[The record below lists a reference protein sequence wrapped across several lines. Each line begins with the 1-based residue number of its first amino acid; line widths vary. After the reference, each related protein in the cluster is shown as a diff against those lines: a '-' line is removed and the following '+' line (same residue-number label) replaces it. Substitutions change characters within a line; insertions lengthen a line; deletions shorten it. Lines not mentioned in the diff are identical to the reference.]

1 MSHNMSPGVE
11 KEKKSGKKVL
21 LIIGI
26 ILAVCILAAAAVFI
40 IYKINK
46 DKKAAA
52 DPANGVMVNGVDITG
67 MDREA
72 AKKKIEKSYKW
83 NVTITYEDNT
93 YEVEDYISEDITSIL
108 DEIYNGEAKKEYKL
122 EVLDPD
128 TKITEIIETVGK
140 EWNDEPV
147 NSDMTGYDS
156 ATGKFTFSEGKDG
169 YTVDEEKL
177 STALKECFLGD
188 NFDMAIEAEGKV
200 TEAEYKEEDYVV
212 MAEFVTNTTA
222 NSNRN
227 TNVSLACE
235 SVCGTILNPGDQ
247 FSYNDVVGRRT
258 AEKGYKPAGAY
269 ANGEHVEEI
278 GGGVCQ
284 LSSTM
289 YNAAINAG
297 LQVDAR
303 TGHSYEPSYVTPG
316 EDATVSYSKPDF
328 KFTNSSS
335 AKIGIKV
342 TFKDRVVT
350 VTIYGIPVL
359 EEGVTQYMDSK
370 KISTIPPEIEYVEDP
385 TLEPGTEEVME
396 NGSSGSVW
404 ETHLVQEK
412 DGKVISDEYMHRTRY
427 KTTKKV
433 IRRNSEAPTEA
444 PVTEAPATTPAT
456 EATTVAPTVAPT
468 EATTA
473 APATE
478 STTTAPVVTP

>member
-11 KEKKSGKKVL
+11 KGKKSGKKVL

-26 ILAVCILAAAAVFI
+26 ILVVCILATAAVFI
-40 IYKINK
+40 IRRRSN

-52 DPANGVMVNGVDITG
+52 DLTNGVKVNGIDITG
-67 MDREA
+67 MNRDV
-72 AKKKIEKSYKW
+72 AKKKIEESYKW

-93 YEVEDYISEDITSIL
+93 YEVEDYIPEDIDSIL
-108 DEIYNGEAKKEYKL
+108 DEIYAGEAKKEYKL
-122 EVLDPD
+122 EVLDSD
-128 TKITEIIETVGK
+128 TKIAEIIEAVGK

-147 NSDMTGYDS
+147 DSDMTGYDS
-156 ATGKFTFSEGKDG
+156 ATGKFTFSESKDG
-169 YTVDEEKL
+169 YTVDAEKL
-177 STALKECFLGD
+177 STVLKECFAGD
-188 NFDMAIEAEGKV
+188 DFDMAIEAEGKV
-200 TEAEYKEEDYVV
+200 TEAEHKAEDYVV

-227 TNVSLACE
+227 INVSLACE
-235 SVCGTILNPGDQ
+235 SVNGTILNPGEQ

-289 YNAAINAG
+289 YNAAINSG

-335 AKIGIKV
+335 SKIGIKAIY
-342 TFKDRVVT
+342 KDRVVT
-350 VTIYGIPVL
+350 VTIYGIPIL

-370 KISTIPPEIEYVEDP
+370 KISTVPPEIEYVEDS
-385 TLEPGTEEVME
+385 TLEPGTEEVVG

-404 ETHLVQEK
+404 ETHLIQEK

-433 IRRNSEAPTEA
+433 IRCNSEAPTQA
-444 PVTEAPATTPAT
+444 PTEATTTAPST
-456 EATTVAPTVAPT
+456 EATTVAPAT
-468 EATTA
+468 EATTT

-478 STTTAPVVTP
+478 TTTEAPVVTP